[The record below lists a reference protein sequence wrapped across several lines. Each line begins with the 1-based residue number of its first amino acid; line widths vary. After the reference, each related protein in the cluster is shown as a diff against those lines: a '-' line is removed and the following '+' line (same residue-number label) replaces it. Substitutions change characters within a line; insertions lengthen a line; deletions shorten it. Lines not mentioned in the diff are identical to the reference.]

1 MLLNIDWLERQIH
14 TLFLKSL
21 ISTCIYNSHVKME
34 MQNHIYSDEPN
45 SRQTLKFTSYTVLQI
60 TPKIFPY
67 ACVPSCFS
75 HVRLC
80 ATPQT
85 VAHQAPLCMGFS
97 SQEYWSELPS
107 LPPENLPNPRI
118 QPKSPVSCIVGRF
131 FTSWAIGELV
141 KIKTSFPEKKKAA
154 ATAHQECS

>member
-45 SRQTLKFTSYTVLQI
+45 SRQTLNFTSYTVLQI

-75 HVRLC
+75 HVQLF
-80 ATPQT
+80 
-85 VAHQAPLCMGFS
+85 VM
-97 SQEYWSELPS
+97 
-107 LPPENLPNPRI
+107 
-118 QPKSPVSCIVGRF
+118 
-131 FTSWAIGELV
+131 
-141 KIKTSFPEKKKAA
+141 
-154 ATAHQECS
+154 